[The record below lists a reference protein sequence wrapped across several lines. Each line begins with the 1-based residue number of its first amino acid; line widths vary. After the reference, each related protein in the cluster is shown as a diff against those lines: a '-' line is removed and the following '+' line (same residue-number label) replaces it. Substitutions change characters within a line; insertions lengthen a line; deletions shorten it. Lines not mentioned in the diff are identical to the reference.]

1 VFMDILLVVINCSLL
16 VFAFLFLGRWLM
28 RPFNKKYLY
37 IYGTDTNFRERI
49 YKIKEIVEFILRFIA
64 GYLIF
69 SLGTKLITY
78 ACMIVLGFI
87 SGLLI
92 EEDRG
97 KKKKDRF

>member
-1 VFMDILLVVINCSLL
+1 MEILLVLINCSVLI
-16 VFAFLFLGRWLM
+16 FIFLFLGRWLI

-37 IYGTDTNFRERI
+37 IYNPDTDFRERI
-49 YKIKEIVEFILRFIA
+49 YKIKEISEFILRFIA
-64 GYLIF
+64 CYLIV

-78 ACMIVLGFI
+78 VCMIILGFI

-97 KKKKDRF
+97 KKKKGWF

>member
-1 VFMDILLVVINCSLL
+1 
-16 VFAFLFLGRWLM
+16 M

-49 YKIKEIVEFILRFIA
+49 YKIKEIFEFILRFIA
-64 GYLIF
+64 CYLIF

-97 KKKKDRF
+97 KKRKN